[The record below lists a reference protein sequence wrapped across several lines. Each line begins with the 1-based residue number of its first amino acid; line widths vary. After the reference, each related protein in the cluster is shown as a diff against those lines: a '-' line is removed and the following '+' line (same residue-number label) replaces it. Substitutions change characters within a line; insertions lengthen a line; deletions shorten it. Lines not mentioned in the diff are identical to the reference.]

1 MSVNGAYDEHRVM
14 NVTHTTR
21 CPTLNKNTFYPKL
34 FEIYARKNK
43 IKNKR

>member
-34 FEIYARKNK
+34 FEIYGRKRK
-43 IKNKR
+43 